1 MERVEIIASG
11 DVQRVGFRDL
21 VEKLGRDLGLSGTV
35 ENQEPY
41 DVRIVAEGEEEPLK
55 EFLRALRIKR
65 GPIQVRDLEVS
76 WASATGEFPYFK
88 ILRGDWQEELGERFD
103 VAVRLLTRSVEL
115 GEENLAVGKEN
126 LAVGKENLAV
136 GKENLAV
143 GKENLAVGKENLAVG
158 KENLAVGK
166 ENLAVGKENLA
177 VGKENLAIGKKM
189 LDKQDATISIL
200 KNIKDDTSEIGAIK
214 EEVSTARYE
223 ARSEREEIIST
234 LKNGSM
240 EEKYEE
246 LRREIAEIKA
256 SIAEIRAKV
265 S

>member
-65 GPIQVRDLEVS
+65 GPIQVRDLDVT
-76 WASATGEFPYFK
+76 WTSATGEFPYFK
-88 ILRGDWQEELGERFD
+88 ILRGGWQEELGERFD

-126 LAVGKENLAV
+126 LAVGKENLS
-136 GKENLAV
+136 
-143 GKENLAVGKENLAVG
+143 
-158 KENLAVGK
+158 
-166 ENLAVGKENLA
+166 
-177 VGKENLAIGKKM
+177 IGKKM

-200 KNIKDDTSEIGAIK
+200 KNIKEDTSEIGAIK

-223 ARSEREEIIST
+223 ARREREEIISI
-234 LKNGSM
+234 LKSGSL

-256 SIAEIRAKV
+256 SIEDLRARGA
-265 S
+265 

>member
-143 GKENLAVGKENLAVG
+143 GKENLAVGKENLA
-158 KENLAVGK
+158 
-166 ENLAVGKENLA
+166 
-177 VGKENLAIGKKM
+177 IGKKM

>member
-35 ENQEPY
+35 ENPEPY

-65 GPIQVRDLEVS
+65 GPIQVRDLDVT
-76 WASATGEFPYFK
+76 WTSATGEFPYFK
-88 ILRGDWQEELGERFD
+88 ILRGGWQEELGERFD

-136 GKENLAV
+136 GKENLS
-143 GKENLAVGKENLAVG
+143 
-158 KENLAVGK
+158 
-166 ENLAVGKENLA
+166 
-177 VGKENLAIGKKM
+177 IGKKM

-200 KNIKDDTSEIGAIK
+200 KNIKEDTSEIGAIK

-223 ARSEREEIIST
+223 ARREREEIIST
-234 LKNGSM
+234 LKSGSL

-256 SIAEIRAKV
+256 SIEDLRARGA
-265 S
+265 